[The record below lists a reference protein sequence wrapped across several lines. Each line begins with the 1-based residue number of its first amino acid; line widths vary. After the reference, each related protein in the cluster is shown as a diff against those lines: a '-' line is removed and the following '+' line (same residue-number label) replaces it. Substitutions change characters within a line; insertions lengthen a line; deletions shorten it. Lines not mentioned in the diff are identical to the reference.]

1 MNLLKARATLGI
13 VMLVTLLGSAGIAL
27 PYPVLAPYFMSDSPD
42 PLIHFMN
49 WDAKLL
55 LGITLA
61 TYPLGLLVG
70 SNVIGSLSD
79 RFGRKA
85 VLIYTLFGSVIG
97 YIATGYAVTQG
108 SFVFFIVARLVT
120 GFFEGNISIARAIAV
135 ELHPQ
140 IDRSRALSLLYSTS
154 YAGWLIGPLAGGY
167 LMDYGVD
174 MTFYAGGLA
183 VLISLILVV
192 IILDKSPPQTLSG
205 LSLLNEIKQN
215 HSATL
220 LKDPYLRRFI
230 WYYFVFTLGINAFY
244 EFYPL
249 WLVETLDF
257 NSKQIGWTTVMITS
271 LMVLVSST
279 VGHKIPRYFGEKQ
292 SLLFGN
298 LSFGLAVIAITLLG
312 SPAIYLPFAIT
323 GASIAIINV
332 VFPSMLSEHFGHLGQ
347 GKVMGLQVSIFCLT
361 NVIISIV
368 GSFIS
373 LISSTVTLWTAAAL
387 IIASIFLF
395 KIPEKKNNQSADLN
409 ATSEAS

>member
-1 MNLLKARATLGI
+1 MDLLKARATLAI

-27 PYPVLAPYFMSDSPD
+27 PYPVLAPYFISDSAD

-49 WDAKLL
+49 WNGKVL

-61 TYPLGLLVG
+61 TYPLGLLIG

-79 RFGRKA
+79 RYGRKP
-85 VLIYTLFGSVIG
+85 VLVYTLVGSVLG
-97 YIATGYAVTQG
+97 YLATGYAVTQG
-108 SFVFFIVARLVT
+108 SFVFFTLSRLIT

-183 VLISLILVV
+183 VL
-192 IILDKSPPQTLSG
+192 
-205 LSLLNEIKQN
+205 LSLLLVIVILEKGPSQKPSHLPLIKEILKN

-220 LKDPYLRRFI
+220 LRDDALRRFI
-230 WYYFVFTLGINAFY
+230 SYYFVFTLGINAFY

-249 WLVETLDF
+249 WLVENLGF

-279 VGHKIPRYFGEKQ
+279 FGHKIPRHFGEKR
-292 SLLFGN
+292 SLLIGN
-298 LSFGLAVIAITLLG
+298 LSFGLAVIAVTLTTEPL
-312 SPAIYLPFAIT
+312 IYLPFAIT

-332 VFPSMLSEHFGHLGQ
+332 VFPSMLSEFFGHLGQ
-347 GKVMGLQVSIFCLT
+347 GKVMGLQVSIFCST
-361 NVIISIV
+361 NVIISII
-368 GSFIS
+368 GSFIA
-373 LISSTVTLWTAAAL
+373 LISADMIMWTAAIL
-387 IIASIFLF
+387 IISSILLF
-395 KIPEKKNNQSADLN
+395 KMPTQQQ
-409 ATSEAS
+409 TSPNTKTRKTRL